1 MTFINQNKCL
11 NYSTVIL
18 LSSFLTA
25 IVLHIIP
32 GTEADSAAFD
42 VVVMV
47 VSVSS
52 CTVSGVMAPADVF
65 CDKVCK

>member
-1 MTFINQNKCL
+1 MPKLQ
-11 NYSTVIL
+11 YSYFTVI
-18 LSSFLTA
+18 FFNCNIVY

-32 GTEADSAAFD
+32 RTEAASAASD

-52 CTVSGVMAPADVF
+52 CTVAGVMAPADVF